1 MPVTEYA
8 YLDHA
13 ATTPVRPDVIA
24 AVAEAQ
30 ADTGNASALH
40 AAGRRARRRVEESRE
55 AVAEAL
61 DARPS
66 EIVFTSGGT
75 ESDNLAV
82 KGLFWARRAA
92 DPARVRVLTGS
103 TEHHAVHDAAHWLAA
118 HEGAKFVTVE
128 ADPYGVITPEALD
141 TALGPDTTDVALVSV
156 MWANNEIGTVSPVAE
171 LAALAHERG
180 VLVHTDAVQALATLP
195 VSFAA
200 SGVDAMAVT
209 GHKLGGPCGV
219 GALVLRRDLDCEP
232 LLHGGGQERDVR
244 SGTLDVAAIVGF
256 AAAVTAAVAERDAL
270 SRRLESL
277 RSRLLAGLRSEV
289 PDLVV
294 NGHPTQRLPGLLHV
308 SFPGCEGDAVLML
321 LDAVGVECSTG
332 SACNA
337 GVSEPSAVLLA
348 LGASREV
355 ARGSV
360 RFSLGHTS
368 TESDVDAAVAAIGPA
383 VERARKAAAT
393 MAAAP

>member
-1 MPVTEYA
+1 MS

-13 ATTPVRPDVIA
+13 STTPVRPDVIA

-55 AVAEAL
+55 AIAAAL

-82 KGLFWARRAA
+82 KGLFWSRRAA
-92 DPARVRVLTGS
+92 DPTRVRVLAGA

-118 HEGAKFVTVE
+118 HEGAKYVDVA
-128 ADPYGVITPEALD
+128 ADRFGVVTPEALD
-141 TALGPDTTDVALVSV
+141 AALGPDTADVALVSV
-156 MWANNEIGTVSPVAE
+156 MWANNEIGTVSPIAE

-180 VLVHTDAVQALATLP
+180 ALFHTDAVQALATLP
-195 VSFAA
+195 VSFAR
-200 SGVDAMAVT
+200 SGADAMAVT
-209 GHKLGGPCGV
+209 GHKIGGPCGV

-232 LLHGGGQERDVR
+232 LFHGGGQERDVR
-244 SGTLDVAAIVGF
+244 SGTLDVAAVVGF
-256 AAAVTAAVAERDAL
+256 AAAVTAAVAERAAL
-270 SRRLESL
+270 AARLETL
-277 RSRLLAGLRSEV
+277 RARLLDGLREQV

-294 NGHPTQRLPGLLHV
+294 NGHPTERLPGLLHV

-321 LDAVGVECSTG
+321 LDAAGVECSTG

-348 LGASREV
+348 MGASREV

-368 TESDVDAAVAAIGPA
+368 TTADVDAAVVAIGPA
-383 VERARKAAAT
+383 IERARRAAAT
-393 MAAAP
+393 MAHA